1 MYGILSN
8 TFQIIAQAMNFKSFL
23 IGSLVLLLGTRL
35 MANDTLLAKKN
46 DSLTLAQAYINLTLT
61 QQYFDTLSNERILK
75 ILPFEKSELKSIEDS
90 EFIKGNNT
98 LYNFTYSLLYLNEAK
113 LLSRTITKYD
123 RENLLQWKN
132 LLDTAITYF
141 NNSDIDSY
149 YTVEKVKN
157 SFYELISFNEASCRE
172 LMKNISDLKSVLTRY
187 INLDIYPDFK
197 RIYFEA
203 KNTNQHHLDS
213 LSYYANIYDLPLDM
227 SVKNNVP
234 EPQVH
239 ENYGMHN
246 LSVKSFDSLATALDL
261 ISKYLQLKYVIK
273 EYQPR
278 DTTKLDLYN
287 LYHSFFDF
295 RDELN
300 PADSLHFQPDDGIIQ
315 KDSFFNKEINQQA
328 CDSLYQLLQQKFPYK
343 YSPIL
348 EENMGGEEG
357 PFNHGQSKYY
367 FPIPAPFP
375 SAYLSITNYQ
385 PGLNTMKQV
394 DNYLKIIFNNAG
406 YSGHLHYYYV
416 ESGFAVTTSLEKINK
431 DGSPVSG
438 SKRWHKSIGG
448 NGSFSLYETF
458 KSIFFATESNFRII
472 ALVIAPNAATVQS
485 SPASIGA
492 MQDLLTY
499 SYPSL
504 PADLQNF
511 SLPKKTLTIL
521 IYNFYQSDI
530 GKVPMLDVSKRLSV
544 RDHLKKSRLT
554 RLLNR

>member
-1 MYGILSN
+1 
-8 TFQIIAQAMNFKSFL
+8 MNFKSFL

-35 MANDTLLAKKN
+35 LANDTLHVKKN

-61 QQYFDTLSNERILK
+61 QQYFDTLTNERISK

-113 LLSRTITKYD
+113 LFFRKNTKFN
-123 RENLLQWKN
+123 REALLQWKN
-132 LLDTAITYF
+132 LLNTAITYF

-172 LMKNISDLKSVLTRY
+172 LMKNISGLKRVLTRY

-203 KNTNQHHLDS
+203 KSTNQYHFDS
-213 LSYYANIYDLPLDM
+213 LSYYADIYDIPLDM
-227 SVKNNVP
+227 SVKKNVP
-234 EPQVH
+234 EPQVQ

-246 LSVKSFDSLATALDL
+246 LSVNSRYSLATALDL

-273 EYQPR
+273 ESP

-295 RDELN
+295 TYELN
-300 PADSLHFQPDDGIIQ
+300 PKDSLHFQPDDAIIP

-328 CDSLYQLLQQKFPYK
+328 CDNLYQLLQQKFPYK

-394 DNYLKIIFNNAG
+394 DNYLKNIFNNAG
-406 YSGHLHYYYV
+406 YAGHLHYYYV
-416 ESGFAVTTSLEKINK
+416 EPGFAVTTSLEKINK

-438 SKRWHKSIGG
+438 SKRWDKSIGG

-504 PADLQNF
+504 PPDLQNF
-511 SLPKKTLTIL
+511 SLPQKTLTIL

-530 GKVPMLDVSKRLSV
+530 GKVPMLDVSKHLSV
-544 RDHLKKSRLT
+544 QDHLKKSGLT
-554 RLLNR
+554 KLFKR